1 MKKLFSI
8 IMVLLLALSL
18 ATTAFAS
25 GTVTYDGT
33 ARDFIFAP
41 GSGESPTD
49 LFSGFKGVMPGDT
62 LTEQVLIKND
72 ASKSVKIKLYMRSLG
87 AQEGTDEFLSQMRL
101 TVAQVGSSTLFAA
114 PADESAQ
121 LTDWTYL
128 GTLYSGGE
136 VTLNVSLEVPLTM
149 GNDFADSLG
158 YIDWQFKVE
167 ELPIGPN
174 DPQPPKT
181 GDDSGLFL
189 YGGLMVLSI
198 AALTVLL
205 TKKRKTTAE

>member
-1 MKKLFSI
+1 MKKIFAS
-8 IMVLLLALSL
+8 LLMLLMMLSL
-18 ATTAFAS
+18 SVTAFAS

-41 GSGESPTD
+41 GSEESPTD

-101 TVAQVGSSTLFAA
+101 TVAQVGNSTLFAA

-149 GNDFADSLG
+149 GNDFADSVG

-181 GDDSGLFL
+181 GDDSGLLL

-205 TKKRKTTAE
+205 TKKRKV

>member
-1 MKKLFSI
+1 MKKLFAS
-8 IMVLLLALSL
+8 LLALLLILSL
-18 ATTAFAS
+18 SVTAFAS

-41 GSGESPTD
+41 GSGASPTD
-49 LFSGFKGVMPGDT
+49 LFSGFKDVMPGDT

-87 AQEGTDEFLSQMRL
+87 AQEDTDEFLSQMRL
-101 TVAQVGSSTLFAA
+101 TVAQVGSSTLFDA
-114 PADESAQ
+114 PADETAQ
-121 LTDWTYL
+121 ITDWTYL

-136 VTLNVSLEVPLTM
+136 VTLNVTLEVPLTM
-149 GNDFADSLG
+149 GNDFADKVG

-181 GDDSGLFL
+181 GDDSGLLL
-189 YGGLMVLSI
+189 YGGIMVLSL

-205 TKKRKTTAE
+205 TKRRKTTAE

>member
-8 IMVLLLALSL
+8 MLVLLLALSL
-18 ATTAFAS
+18 ATTAFAAGS
-25 GTVTYDGT
+25 VTYEGS
-33 ARDFIFAP
+33 AKEFIFAP
-41 GSGESPTD
+41 GSKHSPTD
-49 LFSGFKGVMPGDT
+49 LFADFKDVMPGDT

-181 GDDSGLFL
+181 GDDSGLLL